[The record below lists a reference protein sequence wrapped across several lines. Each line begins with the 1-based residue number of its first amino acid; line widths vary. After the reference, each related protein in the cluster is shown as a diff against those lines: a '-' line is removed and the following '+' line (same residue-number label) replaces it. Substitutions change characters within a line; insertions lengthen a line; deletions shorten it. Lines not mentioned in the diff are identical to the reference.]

1 MAKKVFLCL
10 PAFGRVV
17 QADTTASLV
26 RLSGALAMRGIEP
39 VFTTHSYPDI
49 AELRNQMLTLWYDRI
64 SEARYCLM
72 VDADMGFE
80 PQLVL
85 DMLDWDQ
92 QLTGCLYPK
101 KTYPVSYVGRLLDE
115 PRDVHDGFLEV
126 QSIGFGVT
134 LIRRDCVEA
143 ILATGNAIS
152 DTRIDA
158 FTYGP
163 MLREWGVSRLIRAF
177 DEIETEQG
185 RMTEDYSF
193 CARHRAAGGKVY
205 AATHHRI
212 THVGPHGYSGC
223 FAETAQ
229 TRPAPFYQWTAA
241 AQARYGITR

>member
-1 MAKKVFLCL
+1 MPKKLMICL

-17 QADTTASLV
+17 SAETTASLV
-26 RLSGALAMRGIEP
+26 RLSGALAMQGIEP

-49 AELRNQMLTLWYDRI
+49 AELRNQMLTLWYDCVPD
-64 SEARYCLM
+64 AKHCLM

-85 DMLDWDQ
+85 EMLDWNQ
-92 QLTGCLYPK
+92 QLVGCLYPK
-101 KTYPVSYVGRLLDE
+101 KTYPISYVGRLLEE
-115 PRDVHDGFLEV
+115 PKEAHDGFLEV
-126 QSIGFGVT
+126 QAIGFGIT

-143 ILATGNAIS
+143 MLAHETAVS
-152 DTRIDA
+152 DPRIDA

-163 MLREWGVSRLIRAF
+163 MLRQWGVSRLIRAF
-177 DEIETEQG
+177 DEIETDQG

-193 CARHRAAGGKVY
+193 CKRHRDCGGKVY

-223 FAETAQ
+223 FAEAAQ
-229 TRPAPFYQWTAA
+229 TRPAPYSYQWTA
-241 AQARYGITR
+241 